1 MGGNYQ
7 ELTEARREE
16 LIGILKSRFEKNTG
30 RHKGIVWTD
39 VEPKL
44 RANPANL
51 WSLSEMERTAG
62 EPDVIG
68 FEKDAGVYL
77 FVDCC
82 KESPAGRRSLCYD
95 RQALDER
102 KSFKPENSAMEL
114 ATALGIEMLS
124 EDQFR
129 DLQQLGNFDT
139 KTSSWLKTPP
149 AIRELGGALFG
160 DRRYD
165 HVFVYHNGAQ
175 SYYGSRGFRGMLKV

>member
-1 MGGNYQ
+1 MSENNR

-30 RHKGIVWTD
+30 RNKGIDWTD

-44 RANPANL
+44 RANPEKL

-95 RQALDER
+95 RQALEDR
-102 KSFKPENSAMEL
+102 KSFKPGGNAMDL
-114 ATALGIEMLS
+114 ATAMGIEMLS
-124 EDQFR
+124 EDQYR
-129 DLQQLGNFDT
+129 DLQKLGPFDT
-139 KTSSWLKTPP
+139 KTSSWVKTPE
-149 AIRELGGALFG
+149 AIRKLGGALFG
-160 DRRYD
+160 DYRYGQ
-165 HVFVYHNGAQ
+165 VFFYHNGVQ
-175 SYYGSRGFRGMLKV
+175 SYYGSRGFRGILMV